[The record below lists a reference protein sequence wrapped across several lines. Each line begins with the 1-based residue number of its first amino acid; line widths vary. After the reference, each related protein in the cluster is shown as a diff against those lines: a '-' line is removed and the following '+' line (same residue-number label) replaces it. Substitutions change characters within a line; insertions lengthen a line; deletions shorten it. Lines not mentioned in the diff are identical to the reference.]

1 MAVRHAVG
9 TKLASPVR
17 LGSAVTLSN
26 VTNFDLDPT
35 VRPQDDLFRH
45 VNGRWLASTEIP
57 ADKHATGAF
66 MELRDASEQA
76 IRDIV
81 TGLSRAEPGTEA
93 YLVEHM
99 YGSFMDTER
108 VDALGL
114 TPLEPLLAEIDAIG
128 TVEDLLDYFGRSL
141 RRGTG
146 APFGLD
152 VDADPG
158 DPSRYALFIGQAG
171 IGLPDEEYYR
181 LEQHAPILAAY
192 RDHID
197 RSLTLGGIT
206 ASASALIAGLET
218 EVATHHWDK
227 VRTRDI
233 RAMYNPTSLADLDAT
248 GIAWT
253 RVLAAA
259 GVPELDEVIVTQ
271 PSFFTELAALLVPSR
286 VEDWKAWCRWSLVSA
301 FSPYLPEP
309 LVRARFDF
317 YGTVLQGIPQLRERW
332 KRGVDLVERTL
343 GEAVGKLY
351 VERHFPPTAKQRMD
365 VLVANLL
372 EAYRHSITKLD
383 WMTEPTRAEA
393 LAKLA
398 NFTPKIGYPDVWL
411 DYSKLTIVPGDLVG
425 NVLRAAEFHT
435 EDELSKLGGPIR
447 KWEWLMTPQ
456 TVNAYYHPLRNEIVF
471 PAAILQPPFFDF
483 EADDAVNYGA
493 IGAIIGHE
501 IGHGFDDQGSTC
513 DGEGRLRDWWTPED
527 REAFTERTRLLV
539 DQYAALGPAQLPE
552 LRVNGELTIGE
563 NIGDL
568 GGAAIAYD
576 AWRLAVGDTDPEPVD
591 GIPARQRFFLSW
603 ARAWQTK
610 RRDEALRQQ
619 LATDP
624 HSPEEFRCNQVV
636 RNLPAFYDAFGVTGD
651 DEAWLAPELRV
662 KIW

>member
-1 MAVRHAVG
+1 MTR
-9 TKLASPVR
+9 
-17 LGSAVTLSN
+17 
-26 VTNFDLDPT
+26 FDTDPT

-45 VNGRWLASTEIP
+45 VNGRWLASAEIP
-57 ADKHATGAF
+57 ADKHAAGAF
-66 MELRDASEQA
+66 IELRDASERA

-81 TGLSRAEPGTEA
+81 TGLAGSQPGTEA

-99 YGSFMDTER
+99 YGSFADIER
-108 VDALGL
+108 VEALGL
-114 TPLEPLLAEIDAIG
+114 DPLAPLLAEIEAIG
-128 TVEDLLDYFGRSL
+128 SVDDLLDYFGRSL

-146 APFGLD
+146 APLALD

-158 DPSRYALFIGQAG
+158 EPSRYALFLVQAG

-181 LEQHAPILAAY
+181 LEQHAPILSAY

-197 RSLTLGGIT
+197 RTLTLARLT
-206 ASASALIAGLET
+206 SSAAGPVSALEA
-218 EVATHHWDK
+218 EVAARHWDK
-227 VRTRDI
+227 VRTRDM
-233 RAMYNPTSLADLDAT
+233 RAMYNPTSTVDLDA
-248 GIAWT
+248 GGVAWT
-253 RVLAAA
+253 RMLAAA
-259 GVPELDEVIVTQ
+259 GVPELDQVIVAQ
-271 PSFFTELAALLVPSR
+271 PSFLADLAGLLTPAR
-286 VEDWKAWCRWSLVSA
+286 LEDWKAWCRWSLVSA
-301 FSPYLPEP
+301 LSRYLPEP
-309 LVRARFDF
+309 LVQARFDF

-351 VERHFPPTAKQRMD
+351 VERHFPPAAKDRMD
-365 VLVANLL
+365 ALVANLL
-372 EAYRHSITKLD
+372 EAYRRSISGLE

-411 DYSKLTIVPGDLVG
+411 DYGPLEIRPGDLIG
-425 NVLRAAEFHT
+425 NVLRAADFHT
-435 EDELSKLGGPIR
+435 TDELSKLGGPIR

-471 PAAILQPPFFDF
+471 PAAILQPPFFDSD
-483 EADDAVNYGA
+483 ADDAVNYGA
-493 IGAIIGHE
+493 IGAVIGHE

-513 DGEGRLRDWWTPED
+513 DGEGRLRDWWTPAD
-527 REAFTERTRLLV
+527 REAFTERTKALIE
-539 DQYAALGPAQLPE
+539 QYAALSPAQLPD
-552 LRVNGELTIGE
+552 LQVNGELTIGE

-576 AWRLAVGDTDPEPVD
+576 AWRIAVGDAEPEPVD
-591 GIPARQRFFLSW
+591 GIPAEQRFFFAW

-619 LATDP
+619 IATDP

-636 RNLPAFYDAFGVTGD
+636 RNLPAFYDAFEVTNED
-651 DEAWLAPELRV
+651 AAWLAPEQRV